1 VAFCADA
8 ALATQKITITKK
20 IAGAEMKKFVAGL
33 SLAAGLAV
41 TTVPAQADAA
51 IKACGEPPSRGLLS
65 ILKQADAG

>member
-1 VAFCADA
+1 
-8 ALATQKITITKK
+8 
-20 IAGAEMKKFVAGL
+20 MNKFVAGL